1 MLVLQCARRVWKLF
15 GGEGSDDGLHA
26 PESHAVVIWT
36 DDGGQTTDDVGISNA
51 FHDVEMQFPLI
62 VGGELL
68 AVTRFDKVHDHVVVF
83 EGFGEAEGGL
93 LVLAFVEDPDSVVS
107 G

>member
-1 MLVLQCARRVWKLF
+1 MRVERGSLSFGARGWN
-15 GGEGSDDGLHA
+15 DGLNA

-36 DDGGQTTDDVGISNA
+36 DDGGQATDDVRISNA
-51 FHDVEMQFPLI
+51 LHDVEMQFPL
-62 VGGELL
+62 VVRGEFL
-68 AVTRFDKVHDHVVVF
+68 AVARFDKVHDHVIIF

-93 LVLAFVEDPDSVVS
+93 LVLAFEEDADSVVR

>member
-1 MLVLQCARRVWKLF
+1 MN
-15 GGEGSDDGLHA
+15 A

-36 DDGGQTTDDVGISNA
+36 DDGGQTTDNVRISNA
-51 FHDVEMQFPLI
+51 FHDVEMQFPLV

-68 AVTRFDKVHDHVVVF
+68 AVARFDKVHNHVVVF

-93 LVLAFVEDPDSVVS
+93 LVLAFVEDADSVIS
-107 G
+107 S